1 MFLRKHQKWIQ
12 NQKKKTNQNN
22 MAEFNR
28 SYYRYDGG
36 RRRSESEIDELENQ
50 FNLEQKQKQKR
61 IMKLVLGSIVG
72 VILMLFLFKSCE
84 RIDAGHVGVK
94 VNLYGDNKG
103 VSDVTEVTGVVF
115 FNPITHNIYEFPTF
129 IQHKEYT
136 GENSFV
142 VNSKDGSEFH
152 VSPIINYSVQREKV
166 PAIFAKYRRS
176 LEQIEEGFLKTAV
189 FDAFR
194 LATNVYTADEL
205 ISNRQKFEIEV
216 RRILEGQLLKEG
228 FVVNQFTSNL
238 IYPETFKNAINAK
251 NNAVQAALKAE
262 NDVKTAEAEAK
273 IKVAQAEGDAQSMLT
288 RAKAEAE
295 ANRMKQTTLTP
306 LLIQLEYV
314 KKWDGRLPV
323 YGQVPQLFKTIQ

>member
-1 MFLRKHQKWIQ
+1 MES
-12 NQKKKTNQNN
+12 
-22 MAEFNR
+22 M
-28 SYYRYDGG
+28 
-36 RRRSESEIDELENQ
+36 SERFERLERERQ
-50 FNLEQKQKQKR
+50 EQLKQHKLEQQLKIKKMTK
-61 IMKLVLGSIVG
+61 IIGGSIVG
-72 VILMLFLFKSCE
+72 LFLMVFLFKSCE

-103 VSDVTEVTGVVF
+103 VSDVTEVTGMVF
-115 FNPITHNIYEFPTF
+115 YNPITHSIYEFPTF

-176 LEQIEEGFLKTAV
+176 LDQIEEGFLKTSV

-194 LATNVYTADEL
+194 LATNKYTADEL
-205 ISNRQKFEIEV
+205 IGNRQAYEIEV
-216 RRILEGQLLKEG
+216 RKILEGQLLREG

-238 IYPETFKNAINAK
+238 VYPETFKTAIEAK
-251 NNAVQAALKAE
+251 NNAVQSALMAE
-262 NDVKTAEAEAK
+262 NKVKQAEAEAK
-273 IKVAQAEGDAQSMLT
+273 IKVATAEGNAQALLT
-288 RAKAEAE
+288 SAKAEAE
-295 ANRMKQTTLTP
+295 ANRMKQQTLTP

-314 KKWDGRLPV
+314 QKWDGKLPV
-323 YGQVPQLFKTIQ
+323 YGEVPQLFRTIQK

>member
-1 MFLRKHQKWIQ
+1 MESFSERYERLERERQEQLQQQK
-12 NQKKKTNQNN
+12 
-22 MAEFNR
+22 
-28 SYYRYDGG
+28 
-36 RRRSESEIDELENQ
+36 
-50 FNLEQKQKQKR
+50 LEQQLKFKQ
-61 IMKLVLGSIVG
+61 MTKLIGASILGLF
-72 VILMLFLFKSCE
+72 LMVFLFKSCE

-103 VSDVTEVTGVVF
+103 VSDVTEVTGMVF
-115 FNPITHNIYEFPTF
+115 YNPITHNIYEFPTF

-152 VSPIINYSVQREKV
+152 VAPIINYSVQREKV
-166 PAIFAKYRRS
+166 PAIFSKYRRS

-205 ISNRQKFEIEV
+205 ISNRQKFEVEV

-238 IYPETFKNAINAK
+238 VYPETFKQAIEAK
-251 NNAVQAALKAE
+251 NNAVQAALRAE
-262 NDVKTAEAEAK
+262 NEVKTAEAQAK
-273 IKVAQAEGDAQSMLT
+273 IKVATAEGNAQAMLT
-288 RAKAEAE
+288 SAKAEAE
-295 ANRMKQTTLTP
+295 ANRMKQQTLTP

-314 KKWDGRLPV
+314 QKWDGKLPV
-323 YGQVPQLFKTIQ
+323 YGTVPQMFKNIQ